1 MLGAVSAADDDAPSL
16 THVVL
21 VSLPPE
27 LLSRLLGFV
36 PECWYTAHYRAAGA
50 PIPPDAT
57 HSDGFVVLL
66 PAAAT
71 VCTAFRRAL
80 LSSSKIA
87 LRYGALW
94 LTLAPRTH
102 TTHRTSHLTPHNS
115 HLTASPACGR
125 RRTTGSVSST
135 SSARGGACGPTCS
148 PSTTATSSP
157 RCSKPK
163 PNHTHNHNPD
173 PDPNPEPNQVLAGLL
188 RAQPLSVI
196 SIRRCHSLSGRCC
209 LAPSHH
215 PTIPPSHHRTIISPS
230 HRLACCSETLDTL
243 PTGGTVRAL
252 MYAGLSTHL
261 GVVHAAEL
269 R

>member
-1 MLGAVSAADDDAPSL
+1 MTTTSQMRTYVPAADAAPSL

-36 PECWYTAHYRAAGA
+36 PECWYTAHYRAASA
-50 PIPPDAT
+50 PIAPDAT
-57 HSDGFVVLL
+57 HSDSFVVLL
-66 PAAAT
+66 PAVAT

-87 LRYGALW
+87 LSLSGMRPPPQDWLGIVSIVGARLS
-94 LTLAPRTH
+94 LLPDVLAIYDCN
-102 TTHRTSHLTPHNS
+102 L
-115 HLTASPACGR
+115 
-125 RRTTGSVSST
+125 
-135 SSARGGACGPTCS
+135 
-148 PSTTATSSP
+148 
-157 RCSKPK
+157 KP
-163 PNHTHNHNPD
+163 
-173 PDPNPEPNQVLAGLL
+173 EVLAGLL

-196 SIRRCHSLSGRCC
+196 SIRRCHSLSG
-209 LAPSHH
+209 
-215 PTIPPSHHRTIISPS
+215 
-230 HRLACCSETLDTL
+230 SETLDTL

-269 R
+269 RS

>member
-1 MLGAVSAADDDAPSL
+1 MLAAGRAADDDAPSL

-173 PDPNPEPNQVLAGLL
+173 PDPNPKPNQVLAGLL

-215 PTIPPSHHRTIISPS
+215 PTIPPSHHPTIAPSS
-230 HRLACCSETLDTL
+230 HRL
-243 PTGGTVRAL
+243 TVLLAAARRSTPCPRA
-252 MYAGLSTHL
+252 ARCARSCTPG
-261 GVVHAAEL
+261 
-269 R
+269 